1 MPVPGGMTV
10 LGYAQDTLLG
20 AGAVY
25 GSESPTPC
33 RRAHCWARAIA
44 TQIANPSSWPSF
56 SSALA
61 ISMAFARTRGSRCC
75 MAGGYRNS
83 FQGTQLLT
91 PNIVPRYAGCA
102 RCRGSRVVSIL
113 ITVVLPAPLVPS
125 NPKIC
130 LPAIVTCTE
139 LTAVTEP
146 KQRVSAT
153 VSTAGRSAVGGLRE
167 SPFGSEAGVKTSGID
182 TVR

>member
-1 MPVPGGMTV
+1 LHAPEDPDVAWRAGTATRSKALNCSRRTSYP
-10 LGYAQDTLLG
+10 DTL
-20 AGAVY
+20 AVPDV
-25 GSESPTPC
+25 G
-33 RRAHCWARAIA
+33 
-44 TQIANPSSWPSF
+44 
-56 SSALA
+56 
-61 ISMAFARTRGSRCC
+61 
-75 MAGGYRNS
+75 
-83 FQGTQLLT
+83 
-91 PNIVPRYAGCA
+91 
-102 RCRGSRVVSIL
+102 GSRVVSIL